1 MVMVVFLGSVD
12 INNDPNGSLRTVIL
26 ITIIIGL
33 ATLALMSYAFVPS
46 EIADRFPDANYI
58 EQLVRMYGKLGKI
71 LNEVGTN
78 EAYDYSYYPLF
89 ETFLL
94 TLSKISAIPHVL
106 ILRFFSIFAITIF
119 FVIWLS
125 IYKRLLKYSD
135 ALIALIIALTS
146 FHFIVFYIRPLH
158 PTYALIFTSML
169 LFIWMLESRSIY
181 KYNLSVISIIF
192 IIAIVLSHNTTGLL
206 ISLLLL
212 ITLLIISLS
221 KILFH
226 RFRILYKISDL
237 VQKLAG
243 ERRKIFYITMGLLA
257 IYLTYNLYVA
267 IIFFE
272 KGILNAVV
280 TYLNII
286 LSRETI
292 PLEIILGFGKG
303 VKINI
308 IGSSELAIHIY
319 IMKYR
324 MGYISLLL
332 YLLLSGIFILKHLL
346 GISSQDRDN
355 KGDNIHYIFDLLA
368 LSSAIIILF
377 GLLTWSQTFARDYYW
392 RFYTFYFLFSAPTFI
407 HALSRS
413 PIKYIIKAIFI
424 YIILLNSML
433 WMPNPSLGIDM
444 PYELSDPRAGMYQ
457 AIALSMFLRENY
469 YNIYIIG
476 TRYVFNVI
484 GPLSDKWV
492 TSVMY
497 SEDSFLN
504 IRMKDVPIAMSTI
517 ENTLIGLSDQYIY
530 KNSIIYM
537 SDQFLTLLK
546 N

>member
-1 MVMVVFLGSVD
+1 M
-12 INNDPNGSLRTVIL
+12 
-26 ITIIIGL
+26 
-33 ATLALMSYAFVPS
+33 
-46 EIADRFPDANYI
+46 
-58 EQLVRMYGKLGKI
+58 
-71 LNEVGTN
+71 
-78 EAYDYSYYPLF
+78 
-89 ETFLL
+89 
-94 TLSKISAIPHVL
+94 
-106 ILRFFSIFAITIF
+106 
-119 FVIWLS
+119 
-125 IYKRLLKYSD
+125 
-135 ALIALIIALTS
+135 
-146 FHFIVFYIRPLH
+146 
-158 PTYALIFTSML
+158 
-169 LFIWMLESRSIY
+169 
-181 KYNLSVISIIF
+181 
-192 IIAIVLSHNTTGLL
+192 SHNTTGLL

-221 KILFH
+221 KILSH
-226 RFRILYKISDL
+226 KFRILYKISDL
-237 VQKLAG
+237 AQKLAG
-243 ERRKIFYITMGLLA
+243 ERRKIFYITTGLLA

-267 IIFFE
+267 TIFFE
-272 KGILNAVV
+272 KSILNAVV

-292 PLEIILGFGKG
+292 PLEIVLGFGKG

-332 YLLLSGIFILKHLL
+332 YLLLSGIFILKRLL

-355 KGDNIHYIFDLLA
+355 KGGNIHYIFDLLA

-377 GLLTWSQTFARDYYW
+377 GLLTWPQTFVRDYYW

-413 PIKYIIKAIFI
+413 SIKYIIKIIFI
-424 YIILLNSML
+424 YTILLNSLL

-444 PYELSDPRAGMYQ
+444 PYELSDPRADMYQ

-469 YNIYIIG
+469 YNTYIIG

-492 TSVMY
+492 TSVIY

-504 IRMKDVPIAMSTI
+504 IRVKDVPIAMSTI

-537 SDQFLTLLK
+537 SDQFLMLLK
-546 N
+546 TNLTLKII